1 MHSSE
6 ELIKAIL
13 DLNEDKALEITR
25 ERLEKEDPS
34 NILNDLRKAA
44 EIIGEKYEKGEFF
57 VADLVM
63 AGEILKAVSNLAR
76 EKLRSM
82 GKTREVIGKFVIGT
96 VEGDVHDIGKNI
108 VITMAEAAGFE
119 VIDLGID
126 VPPQKF
132 VDAIK
137 QYQPDIVGMSG
148 LLTLA
153 IESMKRTVEAIKAAG
168 LRDKVK
174 IIIGGGRIDQYSCEY
189 VGADAWSNDAAH
201 GVRIMLEWTK
211 ERGGK

>member
-1 MHSSE
+1 MGNFITTSSPIYNKGHEVHSSE

-25 ERLEKEDPS
+25 ERLEKEDSS

-96 VEGDVHDIGKNI
+96 VEGDVHDIGK
-108 VITMAEAAGFE
+108 TSS
-119 VIDLGID
+119 LLWL
-126 VPPQKF
+126 
-132 VDAIK
+132 K
-137 QYQPDIVGMSG
+137 QLDSR
-148 LLTLA
+148 
-153 IESMKRTVEAIKAAG
+153 S
-168 LRDKVK
+168 
-174 IIIGGGRIDQYSCEY
+174 
-189 VGADAWSNDAAH
+189 
-201 GVRIMLEWTK
+201 
-211 ERGGK
+211 